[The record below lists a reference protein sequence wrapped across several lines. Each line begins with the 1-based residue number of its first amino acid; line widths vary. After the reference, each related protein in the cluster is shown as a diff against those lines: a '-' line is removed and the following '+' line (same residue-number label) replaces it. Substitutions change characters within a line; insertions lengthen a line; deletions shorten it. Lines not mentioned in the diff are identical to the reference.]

1 MGWKRREGESGR
13 EEEEEERKEGEGRK
27 ERRRREGGNSFGL
40 EVRGQFFGSPDL
52 QKLRKRSL
60 IQGESSWESRAN
72 DG

>member
-1 MGWKRREGESGR
+1 MGWKRRGGESGR
-13 EEEEEERKEGEGRK
+13 EEEEEERKEGGGRK
-27 ERRRREGGNSFGL
+27 ERRREGGNSFGL